1 MKTNFDVTKSVNG
14 FKKSIKCPDLLNCKI
29 KPSSEFYL
37 SFPKHNNVTQNTN
50 KSNSQI
56 IPTNS
61 FRNESSNNL
70 MLHYIFKYN
79 Y

>member
-1 MKTNFDVTKSVNG
+1 MKTKFDVTKPVNV

-29 KPSSEFYL
+29 EPSNEFYL

-56 IPTNS
+56 IHTNS
-61 FRNESSNNL
+61 FKNESSNNH
-70 MLHYIFKYN
+70 MLHYIF
-79 Y
+79 